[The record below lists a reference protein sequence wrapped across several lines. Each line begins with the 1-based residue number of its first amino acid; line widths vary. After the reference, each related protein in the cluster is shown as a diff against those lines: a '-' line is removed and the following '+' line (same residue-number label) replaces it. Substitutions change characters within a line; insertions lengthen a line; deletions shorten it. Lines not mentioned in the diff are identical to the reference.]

1 MRIIS
6 LKIIRKIKKH
16 NHARLCF
23 FTLYFYPINMHQYSA
38 YLINNQILM
47 NKNALKL
54 TDLLDSQFNDTISI
68 KKNYN
73 ILMDLL
79 ANEWIV
85 KAKKLP
91 DPKPIFGTIF
101 HEGEVAILF
110 SNTGKG
116 KSILGV
122 QIAEGIASGRKILN
136 LETTQHKVIYF
147 DFELSTKAFQRRYT
161 NLEGFSYQF
170 SNNFIR
176 VEIDR
181 NKELES
187 EEKTFEELI
196 ISSIKF
202 QIEKTLA
209 EVIIIDNITFLSAT
223 NEKSKEALALMKL
236 ILDLSRKRNL
246 AILLIAHTPK
256 RDIYKPIQL
265 EDLAGSKAL
274 SNFTDVCF
282 CIGESVKGSNVR
294 YIKQLKNRNYPIDF
308 HEMNV
313 MECEIV
319 KENNFLQ
326 FKLVDFNSEEE
337 HLKKVK
343 EESDDQV
350 EKINELKNEG
360 KSNVEIGKM
369 LGISEASVRRRIGK
383 FQKRMQ

>member
-1 MRIIS
+1 
-6 LKIIRKIKKH
+6 
-16 NHARLCF
+16 
-23 FTLYFYPINMHQYSA
+23 
-38 YLINNQILM
+38 M

-187 EEKTFEELI
+187 E
-196 ISSIKF
+196 
-202 QIEKTLA
+202 EKTLA